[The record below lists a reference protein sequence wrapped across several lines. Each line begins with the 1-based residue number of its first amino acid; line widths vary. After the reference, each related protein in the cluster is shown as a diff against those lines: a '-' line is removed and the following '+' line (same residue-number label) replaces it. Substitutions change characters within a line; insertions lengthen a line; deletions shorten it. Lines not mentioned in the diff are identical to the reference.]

1 MKMDKKNKHSKQ
13 SDSFSSTTAMI
24 GFVGGLFWG
33 FIGYVAYLLNFVSF
47 GPSFLLMPWALG
59 TWKYTQTGQWIGIL
73 FIGILSIGIAFI
85 YRALFAKVNKF
96 WPGLVYGGILW
107 VLTFVLLYPLY
118 EHAENVVKFDVNS
131 NVTSLSLFVLYGL
144 FIGYSISYEYHEQML
159 ENEQTIQ
166 E

>member
-1 MKMDKKNKHSKQ
+1 
-13 SDSFSSTTAMI
+13 MI
-24 GFVGGLFWG
+24 GFIGGIFWG
-33 FIGYVAYLLNFVSF
+33 LIGYIAYLLNFISF

-59 TWKYTQTGQWIGIL
+59 IWKYTETGHWLGILVIGIM
-73 FIGILSIGIAFI
+73 SIGIAFI
-85 YRALFAKVNKF
+85 YRALLAKVNKF

-107 VLTFVLLYPLY
+107 ILTFLLLYPLY
-118 EHAENVVKFDVNS
+118 EHAKNVVKLDLNS
-131 NVTSLSLFVLYGL
+131 TITSLSIYVLYGL